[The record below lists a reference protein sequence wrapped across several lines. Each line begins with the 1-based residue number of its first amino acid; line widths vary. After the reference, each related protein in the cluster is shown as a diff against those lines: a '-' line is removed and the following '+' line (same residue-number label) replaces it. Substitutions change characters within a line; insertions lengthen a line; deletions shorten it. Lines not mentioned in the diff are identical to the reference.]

1 LISLVLLVLSVQ
13 ADDFKGQKVTLG
25 KRKCTCD
32 FRLDMKET
40 CKGTAK
46 CDKKCSGAGKVEV
59 GGCSFALQVKKGNGK
74 ISKCTCQ
81 AAQPTIGPIT
91 GSGSGPQPPTGSGS
105 GPSPP
110 IGSGSGEQPVPLP
123 GSGSGPGPQP
133 PAGGEGMQCACKC
146 DCPPGSGECDCDCNC
161 PMNSQA
167 VNCAP
172 GFSKVCPMMGDQCP
186 ESMEQV
192 CPSMPTT
199 MPMPAGR
206 MMGAGDRGCQ
216 CVPDFLLSLV
226 MGAMTPAGRSAAV
239 DRAMTKVTFKIGKT
253 TCKCQYD
260 INEKDCKRS
269 KFACDKKCNGK
280 ISGLELDGGNYV
292 MNLMVKKG
300 KVAIQKCEA
309 KTTEPTGTGGGP
321 GSGPGNGGGSGMGS
335 GPGSG
340 IGGGMG
346 GMGTRCACVS
356 MGGGPMPPTG
366 SGSGPMPP
374 TGSGPNPPT
383 GSGSGSGPQPPT
395 GSGSTGAA
403 GTGYSQAWLRGD
415 EPYGHVH
422 EGIRLEAR
430 DGWVGVGD
438 RIKEEGSNR
447 RTQVMVRR
455 VDNDGKLVWTYMVGD
470 THTSSSKM
478 SYSAGYS
485 IIQSGDKLFV
495 GGGLWQ
501 KNQNVMKAVVI
512 ALDVATGNM
521 LWTKLLN
528 SRPKNGGVRS
538 VIMDGDRIIGT
549 GYTNCEET
557 GFLFVADGAEPMV
570 WELSKTGDLVKESV
584 LNVEGLGQGA
594 KIRKDTSGFIVTSTA
609 WAQIGGQDHE
619 HVALIKLSSD
629 LSVEWSKMYGVK
641 GGSSQVF
648 DMLVDRDGNYL
659 CGGHT
664 TIGTGVVNWD
674 YLALKVNSQTR
685 DVEWRKT
692 YGQPRGF
699 DPRYIHDEMY
709 GVALDP
715 AGNYLLLGGSGDEY
729 PYSATNSTTGEQS
742 DIWVSYLITVDTNGN
757 TLAQGVYGNKL
768 GNNAGEYLSVD
779 NPTGEV
785 MIFTDSDTNGG
796 FGFLKLTPN

>member
-1 LISLVLLVLSVQ
+1 
-13 ADDFKGQKVTLG
+13 
-25 KRKCTCD
+25 
-32 FRLDMKET
+32 M
-40 CKGTAK
+40 
-46 CDKKCSGAGKVEV
+46 
-59 GGCSFALQVKKGNGK
+59 
-74 ISKCTCQ
+74 
-81 AAQPTIGPIT
+81 
-91 GSGSGPQPPTGSGS
+91 PPTG
-105 GPSPP
+105 
-110 IGSGSGEQPVPLP
+110 P
-123 GSGSGPGPQP
+123 GSGSGPMP
-133 PAGGEGMQCACKC
+133 PNGEGMQCSCKC
-146 DCPPGSGECDCDCNC
+146 NCPGNGGECDCNCNC
-161 PMNSQA
+161 PNPTSPA
-167 VNCAP
+167 SCAS
-172 GFSKVCPMMGDQCP
+172 GFTQVCPMMDGMCP
-186 ESMEQV
+186 NDMMEV
-192 CPSMPTT
+192 CIDGMPTT
-199 MPMPAGR
+199 MRSQNR
-206 MMGAGDRGCQ
+206 MYGQPQGCQ
-216 CVPDFLLSLV
+216 CVPDFLMALGSQLI
-226 MGAMTPAGRSAAV
+226 GQAQTRSAAPEEFKGEAV
-239 DRAMTKVTFKIGKT
+239 KVGKRN
-253 TCKCQYD
+253 CKCNFLLFAD
-260 INEKDCKRS
+260 GTDLGS
-269 KFACDKKCNGK
+269 KSKGNCDKKC
-280 ISGLELDGGNYV
+280 SGVAKGVELEGDSGNVYTFD
-292 MNLMVKKG
+292 MKSAKG
-300 KVAIQKCEA
+300 KVTFLKGSVAPAAGSSSGSGI
-309 KTTEPTGTGGGP
+309 GGGP
-321 GSGPGNGGGSGMGS
+321 GSGMGS
-335 GPGSG
+335 GPISPPSNPCICVGSS
-340 IGGGMG
+340 
-346 GMGTRCACVS
+346 S
-356 MGGGPMPPTG
+356 MGPGPMPG
-366 SGSGPMPP
+366 SGSGPMPGP
-374 TGSGPNPPT
+374 MPGSGSGTLPGSGSGPMP
-383 GSGSGSGPQPPT
+383 GSGSGSGSGAPT
-395 GSGSTGAA
+395 APGSGSGSTGAA
-403 GTGYSQAWLRGD
+403 GAGYSQAWLRGD

>member
-1 LISLVLLVLSVQ
+1 MIRMNFILMFFLILGLNLSRGHDIVCRRGRLSKKIKIGEGDSFSFNTQDDSMATYAPKTKCFATYKKQRSCPKMTFSCSEFDLKNNDPKMCKKGDRMILKIGDQKTSYCQKNGPSVEVISGSLRVSFTSNARKQ
-13 ADDFKGQKVTLG
+13 AAGA
-25 KRKCTCD
+25 KCTISCTD
-32 FRLDMKET
+32 ET
-40 CKGTAK
+40 DT
-46 CDKKCSGAGKVEV
+46 
-59 GGCSFALQVKKGNGK
+59 
-74 ISKCTCQ
+74 T
-81 AAQPTIGPIT
+81 
-91 GSGSGPQPPTGSGS
+91 
-105 GPSPP
+105 
-110 IGSGSGEQPVPLP
+110 
-123 GSGSGPGPQP
+123 
-133 PAGGEGMQCACKC
+133 
-146 DCPPGSGECDCDCNC
+146 
-161 PMNSQA
+161 
-167 VNCAP
+167 
-172 GFSKVCPMMGDQCP
+172 
-186 ESMEQV
+186 
-192 CPSMPTT
+192 TT
-199 MPMPAGR
+199 MAPTSETTT
-206 MMGAGDRGCQ
+206 
-216 CVPDFLLSLV
+216 LTS
-226 MGAMTPAGRSAAV
+226 TPTS
-239 DRAMTKVTFKIGKT
+239 
-253 TCKCQYD
+253 
-260 INEKDCKRS
+260 
-269 KFACDKKCNGK
+269 
-280 ISGLELDGGNYV
+280 
-292 MNLMVKKG
+292 
-300 KVAIQKCEA
+300 
-309 KTTEPTGTGGGP
+309 EP
-321 GSGPGNGGGSGMGS
+321 
-335 GPGSG
+335 
-340 IGGGMG
+340 
-346 GMGTRCACVS
+346 
-356 MGGGPMPPTG
+356 
-366 SGSGPMPP
+366 
-374 TGSGPNPPT
+374 
-383 GSGSGSGPQPPT
+383 
-395 GSGSTGAA
+395 GSTGAA
-403 GTGYSQAWLRGD
+403 GAGYSQAWLRGD

>member
-1 LISLVLLVLSVQ
+1 MIRMNLILMFFLILGLNLSMGQDIVCRRGRLSKKIKIGEGVSFSFNTQDDSKATYAPNTKCFATYKKQRSCPKMIFSCSEFDLKIGDQKTSYCQKNGPSVEVTSGSLRVSFSSNARKQ
-13 ADDFKGQKVTLG
+13 AAGA
-25 KRKCTCD
+25 KCTISCMD
-32 FRLDMKET
+32 DTNSTTTMAPTSET
-40 CKGTAK
+40 TTLT
-46 CDKKCSGAGKVEV
+46 SE
-59 GGCSFALQVKKGNGK
+59 
-74 ISKCTCQ
+74 
-81 AAQPTIGPIT
+81 T
-91 GSGSGPQPPTGSGS
+91 GSS
-105 GPSPP
+105 
-110 IGSGSGEQPVPLP
+110 
-123 GSGSGPGPQP
+123 
-133 PAGGEGMQCACKC
+133 
-146 DCPPGSGECDCDCNC
+146 
-161 PMNSQA
+161 
-167 VNCAP
+167 
-172 GFSKVCPMMGDQCP
+172 
-186 ESMEQV
+186 
-192 CPSMPTT
+192 
-199 MPMPAGR
+199 
-206 MMGAGDRGCQ
+206 
-216 CVPDFLLSLV
+216 
-226 MGAMTPAGRSAAV
+226 
-239 DRAMTKVTFKIGKT
+239 
-253 TCKCQYD
+253 
-260 INEKDCKRS
+260 
-269 KFACDKKCNGK
+269 
-280 ISGLELDGGNYV
+280 
-292 MNLMVKKG
+292 
-300 KVAIQKCEA
+300 
-309 KTTEPTGTGGGP
+309 
-321 GSGPGNGGGSGMGS
+321 
-335 GPGSG
+335 
-340 IGGGMG
+340 
-346 GMGTRCACVS
+346 
-356 MGGGPMPPTG
+356 
-366 SGSGPMPP
+366 
-374 TGSGPNPPT
+374 
-383 GSGSGSGPQPPT
+383 
-395 GSGSTGAA
+395 GAA
-403 GTGYSQAWLRGD
+403 GAGYSQAWLRGD

-455 VDNDGKLVWTYMVGD
+455 VDNNGKLVWTYMVGD
-470 THTSSSKM
+470 THANSNKM

-512 ALDVATGNM
+512 ALDVASGNM
-521 LWTKLLN
+521 LWTKLLD
-528 SRPKNGGVRS
+528 SRPNNGGVRS

-549 GYTNCEET
+549 GYTNCRET

-570 WELSKTGDLVKESV
+570 WELTKSGNLVKESV

-664 TIGTGVVNWD
+664 TVGTGVVNWD

-729 PYSATNSTTGEQS
+729 PYSATNSTTGWQS
-742 DIWVSYLITVDTNGN
+742 DVWVSYLVTVDTNGN
-757 TLAQGVYGNKL
+757 TLAQGVM
-768 GNNAGEYLSVD
+768 A
-779 NPTGEV
+779 
-785 MIFTDSDTNGG
+785 TN
-796 FGFLKLTPN
+796 

>member
-1 LISLVLLVLSVQ
+1 
-13 ADDFKGQKVTLG
+13 
-25 KRKCTCD
+25 
-32 FRLDMKET
+32 
-40 CKGTAK
+40 
-46 CDKKCSGAGKVEV
+46 
-59 GGCSFALQVKKGNGK
+59 
-74 ISKCTCQ
+74 
-81 AAQPTIGPIT
+81 
-91 GSGSGPQPPTGSGS
+91 
-105 GPSPP
+105 
-110 IGSGSGEQPVPLP
+110 
-123 GSGSGPGPQP
+123 
-133 PAGGEGMQCACKC
+133 
-146 DCPPGSGECDCDCNC
+146 
-161 PMNSQA
+161 
-167 VNCAP
+167 
-172 GFSKVCPMMGDQCP
+172 
-186 ESMEQV
+186 
-192 CPSMPTT
+192 
-199 MPMPAGR
+199 
-206 MMGAGDRGCQ
+206 MGAGDRGCQ

-253 TCKCQYD
+253 TCKCQYE
-260 INEKDCKRS
+260 INPNDCKRS
-269 KFACDKKCNGK
+269 KMACDKKCNGK
-280 ISGLELDGGNYV
+280 ISGLELEDGNYV
-292 MNLMVKKG
+292 MSLMVKKG

-321 GSGPGNGGGSGMGS
+321 GSGPGNGGGSG
-335 GPGSG
+335 PGSG
-340 IGGGMG
+340 MGGGMG

-383 GSGSGSGPQPPT
+383 GTGSGSGPEPPT
-395 GSGSTGAA
+395 GSGSSGAA
-403 GTGYSQAWLRGD
+403 GAGYSQAWLRGD

-455 VDNDGKLVWTYMVGD
+455 VDNNGKLVWTYMVGD
-470 THTSSSKM
+470 THANSNKM

-512 ALDVATGNM
+512 ALDVASGNM
-521 LWTKLLN
+521 LWTKLLD
-528 SRPKNGGVRS
+528 SRPNNGGVRS

-549 GYTNCEET
+549 GYTNCPET

-570 WELSKTGDLVKESV
+570 WELTKSGNLVKESV

-664 TIGTGVVNWD
+664 TVGTGVVNWD

-729 PYSATNSTTGEQS
+729 PYSATNSTTGWQS
-742 DIWVSYLITVDTNGN
+742 DVWVSYLVTVDTNGN